1 MVDQSIIQLVGVIIT
16 LGIAQVATLRW
27 LVGRVEDV
35 DTRSQKRDAEMR
47 GQMLTREEFLNHMKV
62 YEDNAKGVR
71 DELHRLNGR
80 IDNLILLE
88 RRRLEHEGHHGG

>member
-1 MVDQSIIQLVGVIIT
+1 MVDQSIIQLIGVIIT

-35 DTRSQKRDAEMR
+35 DTRSQKRDDEIQK
-47 GQMLTREEFLNHMKV
+47 QMLTRDEFVNHMKV
-62 YEDNAKGVR
+62 YEENARGVR
-71 DELHRLNGR
+71 EELHRLNGR

-88 RRRLEHEGHHGG
+88 RRRLEPEGHPGG